1 MVNTIKN
8 PSDGLALQVT
18 EPARKAGLV
27 EENDGETMRRA
38 DARVYSFEGL
48 LLVVDREEIDEA
60 HIVELVKAA
69 AGDTKTV
76 RQAIDGKVQ
85 TARHGYQIQLP
96 PARDAGFR
104 EGDPVPCHPA
114 PNMLVISKRS
124 LWDEEHGEDEPG
136 RIAASLLTIRR
147 DQVGQTTF

>member
-18 EPARKAGLV
+18 EPAKKAGLV
-27 EENDGETMRRA
+27 KENNEGEPTRRA
-38 DARVYSFEGL
+38 DVRVYSFEGL
-48 LLVVDREEIDEA
+48 LLVVDRDEMDEA

-76 RQAIDGKVQ
+76 RQAMNATVQ
-85 TARHGYQIQLP
+85 TAGHGYQIALP

-104 EGDPVPCHPA
+104 KGDPAPCHPA
-114 PNMLVISKRS
+114 PDMLVIAKNS
-124 LWDEEHGEDEPG
+124 LWNEKHGEDKPG
-136 RIAASLLTIRR
+136 RVAASLLTIRR
-147 DQVGQTTF
+147 DQVE